1 MFIACLL
8 VGKAF
13 GNEVITPHFRFT
25 SDSGSRGT
33 MERVVAIA
41 EKKRQEIFDFLD
53 CHNEERIEVHIVSD
67 LHSEEMQRRPEWVAG
82 YAIPN
87 ERRIVLFAYGDE
99 VFHAEDIFTHELA
112 HIALHMVLG
121 GKEIPTWFNEGLAML
136 FADKDLIS
144 RLETLMKGQALGGLI
159 PLNDLDQ
166 AFRAGA
172 PRVHLAYS
180 EAMFFVR
187 FLAKELG
194 SHRLRELLS
203 LVKDGTPFAAAL
215 LQVTNTPLHG
225 LFERFSK
232 TLDRKKAVLWVI
244 LGSPFLWAG
253 ITVLFIVAVV
263 VKRRRTRLKKK
274 AWEIQEELD
283 KIQKER
289 YLS

>member
-87 ERRIVLFAYGDE
+87 ERRVVLFAYGDE

-144 RLETLMKGQALGGLI
+144 RLETLMKAQALGGLI

-215 LQVTNTPLHG
+215 LQVTNPTPRAFRPIFQDPRQEKGSTLGHFG
-225 LFERFSK
+225 VSIFVGWNNCFVHRGGGREKAQDK
-232 TLDRKKAVLWVI
+232 T
-244 LGSPFLWAG
+244 
-253 ITVLFIVAVV
+253 
-263 VKRRRTRLKKK
+263 
-274 AWEIQEELD
+274 QEEGMGD
-283 KIQKER
+283 SGGTR
-289 YLS
+289 